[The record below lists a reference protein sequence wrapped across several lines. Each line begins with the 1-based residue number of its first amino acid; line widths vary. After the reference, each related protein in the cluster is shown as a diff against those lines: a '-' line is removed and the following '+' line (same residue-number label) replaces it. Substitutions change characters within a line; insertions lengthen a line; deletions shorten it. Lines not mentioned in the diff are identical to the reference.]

1 MAIGHRQP
9 QFRRQRRHFRHF
21 SSRSIKDMSM
31 KLLFLLAAMVVIQE
45 KHQHFLVQ
53 AFSASPPENT
63 PYNNM
68 YVSKSTA
75 TPEQSSLFSEGSE
88 FRKER
93 LDSALRKVGIDPSSS
108 TFTSNTCG
116 SAALRA
122 YRSFLLPKSKGAF
135 AVAESPQRATV
146 VANNISFYIREY
158 RSHQEEWIVNHDKC
172 SLGQH
177 YNSSSELQRQ
187 PLTLVLDNIRSAA
200 NVGNIFRAA
209 EAAHISSVCL
219 CGMTPAP
226 PHPKVLKTAVGSAE
240 YVPYT
245 QSASTLDVVRKL
257 QNEGVTVL
265 GVETTSKSTP
275 MWQTT
280 MPQPL
285 ALVFGNE
292 LVGVHV
298 DVLNECDGLVCI
310 PTNGIKN
317 SFNVATCA
325 SIVMWE
331 ALRQWQVIGDDGMNE
346 S

>member
-1 MAIGHRQP
+1 M
-9 QFRRQRRHFRHF
+9 
-21 SSRSIKDMSM
+21 SI
-31 KLLFLLAAMVVIQE
+31 KLLFLLTLVVVQE
-45 KHQHFLVQ
+45 SQRHSLARVQ
-53 AFSASPPENT
+53 AFSASPENARS
-63 PYNNM
+63 YD

-75 TPEQSSLFSEGSE
+75 APEQSTLYSEGSG

-93 LDSALRKVGIDPSSS
+93 LHSALNELGIAPYTLTPSQ
-108 TFTSNTCG
+108 CG

-122 YRSFLLPKSKGAF
+122 YRSFILPKSKGAL
-135 AVAESPQRATV
+135 AVAESPQRAGV

-172 SLGQH
+172 LGTVTR
-177 YNSSSELQRQ
+177 ERL

-200 NVGNIFRAA
+200 NVGNILRAA
-209 EAAHISSVCL
+209 EAAHISSIHL
-219 CGMTPAP
+219 CGITPAP
-226 PHPKVLKTAVGSAE
+226 PHPKVLKTAVGAAE

-245 QSASTLDVVRKL
+245 QSGSTLHVVREL
-257 QNEGVTVL
+257 QNKRVTVL
-265 GVETTSKSTP
+265 GVETTSQSTP
-275 MWQTT
+275 MWETY

-298 DVLNECDGLVCI
+298 DVLQECDGLVCI
-310 PTNGIKN
+310 PTSGIKN
-317 SFNVATCA
+317 SLNVATCA

-331 ALRQWQVIGDDGMNE
+331 ALRQWNVASDITKK

>member
-1 MAIGHRQP
+1 MIHPGFLECNVSLHCGDRGYAD
-9 QFRRQRRHFRHF
+9 RQRASFP
-21 SSRSIKDMSM
+21 SSEKSMSI
-31 KLLFLLAAMVVIQE
+31 KLLFLLTPIIVQE
-45 KHQHFLVQ
+45 RQHHSFARVQ
-53 AFSASPPENT
+53 AFSASPDNAHA
-63 PYNNM
+63 

-75 TPEQSSLFSEGSE
+75 APEQSTFYSEGSE
-88 FRKER
+88 SRKER
-93 LDSALRKVGIDPSSS
+93 LHSALNDLGIAPSTVTESQ
-108 TFTSNTCG
+108 CG

-122 YRSFLLPKSKGAF
+122 YQSFILPKSKGAL
-135 AVAESPQRATV
+135 AVAESPQRARV

-172 SLGQH
+172 LGK
-177 YNSSSELQRQ
+177 NTRERL

-200 NVGNIFRAA
+200 NVGNILRAA
-209 EAAHISSVCL
+209 EAAHISSIHL

-226 PHPKVLKTAVGSAE
+226 PHPKVMKTAVGAAE

-245 QSASTLDVVRKL
+245 QSGSTLEVVREL
-257 QNEGVTVL
+257 QNKGVAVL

-275 MWQTT
+275 MWETT

-298 DVLNECDGLVCI
+298 DVLQECDGLVCI
-310 PTNGIKN
+310 PTSGIKN
-317 SFNVATCA
+317 SMNVATCA

-331 ALRQWQVIGDDGMNE
+331 ALRQWNIADDMTNE